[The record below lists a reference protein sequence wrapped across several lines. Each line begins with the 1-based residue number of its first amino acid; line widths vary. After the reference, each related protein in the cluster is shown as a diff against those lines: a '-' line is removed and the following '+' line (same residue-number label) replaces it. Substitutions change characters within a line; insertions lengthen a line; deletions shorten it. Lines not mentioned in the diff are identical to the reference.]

1 MKDLTQGPVWKHLF
15 ELAAFM
21 AVSMFFQTLYFLID
35 LYFVSGLGKEAVA
48 GVSLSGVLMMTIIAL
63 TQMLA
68 VGSTTLISHAVG
80 RKDRDDAQ
88 LVFNQSFIMSL
99 LVGAVV
105 ILVGFTGRFAY
116 CRALAADEPTIQ
128 QGVAYLTWYVPA
140 LGGQFA
146 IAAMGAALRGTGIV
160 KPSMTVQVATVII
173 NAALAPV
180 LIVGWGTGRPFGV
193 AGAAMATFISVI
205 VGIIAM
211 TIYFIR
217 LEHYVGFI
225 PSLWA
230 PRWAVWK
237 RLAVIGLPA
246 GGEFALISIYSALVY
261 WLLRPLGATAQA
273 GFGIGGRIMQS
284 AFLPVM
290 AVSFAAAPLAGQNFG
305 ARRFERVRETFGF
318 ATRLAVSL
326 MILVTLAC
334 QLSPATLMRVFSAD
348 PTVIA
353 FGVEYLRIVSWNFVA
368 SGFIFACSAMFQAL
382 GNTMPSLFASIGRLF
397 VFAIPALYLG
407 SLPGFN
413 AAQLWWLSIFSILLQ
428 AIAAYWLLQ
437 REFGRKLGSSPPEPA
452 ASESA
457 AA

>member
-21 AVSMFFQTLYFLID
+21 GVSMLFQTLYFLID

-68 VGSTTLISHAVG
+68 VGTTTLISHAVG

-88 LVFNQSFIMSL
+88 LVFNQSFIISL
-99 LVGAVV
+99 LVGALVV
-105 ILVGFTGRFAY
+105 LVGFTGRFAY
-116 CRALAADEPTIQ
+116 CRALAADEATVQ
-128 QGVAYLTWYVPA
+128 QGVAYLTWYIPA

-160 KPSMTVQVATVII
+160 KPSMTVQIATVIV

-180 LIVGWGTGRPFGV
+180 LIVGWGTGHAFGV

-217 LEHYVGFI
+217 LEHYVSFI
-225 PSLWA
+225 PSLWS
-230 PRWAVWK
+230 PQWKVWK
-237 RLAVIGLPA
+237 RVAVIGLPA
-246 GGEFALISIYSALVY
+246 GGEFALISLYSALVY
-261 WLLRPLGATAQA
+261 FLLRPLGATAQA

-305 ARRFERVRETFGF
+305 ARRFDRVRETFGV
-318 ATRLAVSL
+318 AARLASTMMLV
-326 MILVTLAC
+326 VTLLC
-334 QLSPATLMRVFSAD
+334 QFSPAWLIRIFSTD
-348 PTVIA
+348 PGVIE

-368 SGFIFACSAMFQAL
+368 SGFIFACSAMFQSL
-382 GNTMPSLFASIGRLF
+382 GNTVPSLLASCGR
-397 VFAIPALYLG
+397 VIIFAIPAMILG
-407 SLPGFN
+407 SMPGFR
-413 AAQLWWLSIFSILLQ
+413 ASQLWWLSIFSIVLQ

-437 REFGRKLGSSPPEPA
+437 REFALKLGAVPPSPAP
-452 ASESA
+452 SESA
-457 AA
+457 AV